1 MTDRVKQRKIRGIE
15 SLKSRYGLLFV
26 SPWIIGFVLFF
37 AIPLFQSVVYS
48 FSTVVLTDKGMESS
62 LTGFRHYFKLV
73 MEDPTYTD
81 SLLSSVATLVY
92 SLPLIL
98 VVSLF
103 LALILNQR
111 FRGRLFFRVLYRQYV
126 QRGRRDG
133 LAKSAAADRRVCQKY
148 YQQHL

>member
-62 LTGFRHYFKLV
+62 LTCFRHYFKLV
-73 MEDPTYTD
+73 MEDPSYTY
-81 SLLSSVATLVY
+81 SVLSSVATLVY
-92 SLPLIL
+92 SLPLI
-98 VVSLF
+98 
-103 LALILNQR
+103 
-111 FRGRLFFRVLYRQYV
+111 
-126 QRGRRDG
+126 
-133 LAKSAAADRRVCQKY
+133 
-148 YQQHL
+148 